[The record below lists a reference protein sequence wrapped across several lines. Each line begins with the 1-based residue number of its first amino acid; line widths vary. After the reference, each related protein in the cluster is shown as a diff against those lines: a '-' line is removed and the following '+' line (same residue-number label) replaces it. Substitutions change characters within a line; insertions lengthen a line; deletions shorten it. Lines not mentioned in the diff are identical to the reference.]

1 MSCGGTQ
8 AQFAVRRRGKVR
20 FVRFDQ
26 KRQSLTRFVAAPFS
40 HKTPRTTLRFA
51 GALRYPQASADL
63 SAKPTKEQ
71 APNALDNQHLAQGDC
86 QRGCPPLMAFGF
98 FSP

>member
-40 HKTPRTTLRFA
+40 HKTSRTTLRFA
-51 GALRYPQASADL
+51 GALCQTLFRPPGPVGVFSL
-63 SAKPTKEQ
+63 REKPIRNKLYQ
-71 APNALDNQHLAQGDC
+71 KYCDKML
-86 QRGCPPLMAFGF
+86 
-98 FSP
+98 